1 MKATETNAG
10 VEAGKRGGGGV
21 GDLMEANSTGFVK
34 DVLITS

>member
-1 MKATETNAG
+1 MKAMEMKAG
-10 VEAGKRGGGGV
+10 VEAGKRGGGGA